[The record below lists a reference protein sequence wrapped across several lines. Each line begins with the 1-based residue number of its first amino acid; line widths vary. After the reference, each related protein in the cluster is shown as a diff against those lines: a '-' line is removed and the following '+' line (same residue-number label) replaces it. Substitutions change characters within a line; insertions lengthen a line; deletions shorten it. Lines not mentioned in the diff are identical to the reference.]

1 MDQQEHESM
10 EADVDLPDAGSGL
23 RRTADAGLGR
33 PDVDPW
39 RRSAYPRVEGAHSS
53 RLRCSVPA
61 APMRRGVIE
70 D

>member
-23 RRTADAGLGR
+23 RLRRTADAGLER

-39 RRSAYPRVEGAHSS
+39 RLEAECIS
-53 RLRCSVPA
+53 
-61 APMRRGVIE
+61 
-70 D
+70 

>member
-1 MDQQEHESM
+1 MNKFSFRHGPTVKEHESM

-39 RRSAYPRVEGAHSS
+39 RLEAECIS
-53 RLRCSVPA
+53 
-61 APMRRGVIE
+61 
-70 D
+70 